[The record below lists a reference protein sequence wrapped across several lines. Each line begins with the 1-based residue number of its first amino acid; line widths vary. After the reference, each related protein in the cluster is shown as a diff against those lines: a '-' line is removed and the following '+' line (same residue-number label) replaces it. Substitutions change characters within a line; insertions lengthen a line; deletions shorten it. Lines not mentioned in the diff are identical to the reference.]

1 MSGETLYPIV
11 VIVYIKI
18 VTALLPAS
26 RNKKRRLTKT
36 CIYDFYVA
44 GNFSSHE
51 KKWVESVSY
60 RGCFFQNPDRL
71 TIDDEFQLRRILMPD
86 TLVDLG
92 QRIREERKA
101 RQWTLEQ
108 FSEKTGLSKSFLSQ
122 IERGNAEP
130 SITSLKKIAAQFGY
144 SVVNLF
150 PNGQGADESWG
161 YNNRIAGHPSNNN
174 SYIKDVAVVRAGK
187 RKRIALPGSNV
198 VYDLMTPDMKRKLE
212 VMYMRVSRGKS
223 SGEEPMLDSP
233 GEKLCIV
240 MKGVLELRVGEEVY
254 RLEQGDTLYYP
265 AHVPHSWQAIDGDSI
280 EVIWI
285 LTPPSF

>member
-1 MSGETLYPIV
+1 
-11 VIVYIKI
+11 
-18 VTALLPAS
+18 
-26 RNKKRRLTKT
+26 
-36 CIYDFYVA
+36 
-44 GNFSSHE
+44 
-51 KKWVESVSY
+51 
-60 RGCFFQNPDRL
+60 
-71 TIDDEFQLRRILMPD
+71 MPD
-86 TLVDLG
+86 TLFELG
-92 QRIREERKA
+92 KRIRKERHQ

-122 IERGNAEP
+122 IERGNSEP

-150 PNGQGADESWG
+150 PNGQEADESWG
-161 YNNRIAGHPSNNN
+161 YNNRPAEYIWNNN
-174 SYIKDVAVVRAGK
+174 SYIKEVAVVRAKK

-212 VMYMRVSRGKS
+212 VMHMRVSRGEN
-223 SGEEPMLDSP
+223 SGKEPMLDSP

-240 MKGVLELRVGEEVY
+240 VKGVLELRVEPMLDSPGEKLCIVVKGVLELRVGDEVY

-265 AHVPHSWQAIDGDSI
+265 AHVPHSWRAIDGDRI

>member
-1 MSGETLYPIV
+1 
-11 VIVYIKI
+11 
-18 VTALLPAS
+18 
-26 RNKKRRLTKT
+26 
-36 CIYDFYVA
+36 
-44 GNFSSHE
+44 
-51 KKWVESVSY
+51 
-60 RGCFFQNPDRL
+60 
-71 TIDDEFQLRRILMPD
+71 MPN

-92 QRIREERKA
+92 RRIREERQV

-161 YNNRIAGHPSNNN
+161 YSNRLAEQILNTN
-174 SYIKDVAVVRAGK
+174 SYVKEVAVVRAGK

-212 VMYMRVSRGKS
+212 VMYMRVSRCKT

-240 MKGVLELRVGEEVY
+240 MKGVLELRVGDELY

-265 AHVPHSWQAIDGDSI
+265 AHVPHSWKAIDGDSI
-280 EVIWI
+280 EVIWS

>member
-1 MSGETLYPIV
+1 
-11 VIVYIKI
+11 
-18 VTALLPAS
+18 
-26 RNKKRRLTKT
+26 
-36 CIYDFYVA
+36 
-44 GNFSSHE
+44 
-51 KKWVESVSY
+51 
-60 RGCFFQNPDRL
+60 
-71 TIDDEFQLRRILMPD
+71 MPD
-86 TLVDLG
+86 TLLELG
-92 QRIREERKA
+92 KRIRKERQQ

-122 IERGNAEP
+122 IERGNTEP

-150 PNGQGADESWG
+150 PNGQGTEENWG
-161 YNNRIAGHPSNNN
+161 YNDRQAGLQTNNDL
-174 SYIKDVAVVRAGK
+174 YVKDVAVVRAAK

-198 VYDLMTPDMKRKLE
+198 VYDLLTPDMKRKLE
-212 VMYMRVSRGKS
+212 VMYMRVSQGKS

-240 MKGVLELRVGEEVY
+240 MKGVLQLRVGEEVF
-254 RLEQGDTLYYP
+254 RLEQGDSLYYP
-265 AHVPHSWQAIDGDSI
+265 AHVPHSWKAIDGDSI

>member
-1 MSGETLYPIV
+1 
-11 VIVYIKI
+11 
-18 VTALLPAS
+18 
-26 RNKKRRLTKT
+26 
-36 CIYDFYVA
+36 
-44 GNFSSHE
+44 
-51 KKWVESVSY
+51 
-60 RGCFFQNPDRL
+60 
-71 TIDDEFQLRRILMPD
+71 MPD
-86 TLVDLG
+86 TLLDLG
-92 QRIREERKA
+92 QRIREERQG

-122 IERGNAEP
+122 IERGNTEP

-150 PNGQGADESWG
+150 PNGQDADESWG
-161 YNNRIAGHPSNNN
+161 YNNRLTENRAGNNF
-174 SYIKDVAVVRAGK
+174 YIKDVAMVRAGK
-187 RKRIALPGSNV
+187 RKRIALPGSKV

-212 VMYMRVSRGKS
+212 VMYMRVSKGEN

-240 MKGVLELRVGEEVY
+240 MKGILELRVGQEVY
-254 RLEQGDTLYYP
+254 RLEQGDSLYYP
-265 AHVPHSWQAIDGDSI
+265 AHVPHSWQALDGDSI

>member
-1 MSGETLYPIV
+1 
-11 VIVYIKI
+11 
-18 VTALLPAS
+18 
-26 RNKKRRLTKT
+26 
-36 CIYDFYVA
+36 
-44 GNFSSHE
+44 
-51 KKWVESVSY
+51 
-60 RGCFFQNPDRL
+60 
-71 TIDDEFQLRRILMPD
+71 MPN

-92 QRIREERKA
+92 RRIREERQG

-122 IERGNAEP
+122 IERGNTEP

-150 PNGQGADESWG
+150 PNGQGAEESWG
-161 YNNRIAGHPSNNN
+161 YGNRLAEPISNNN
-174 SYIKDVAVVRAGK
+174 SYVKEVGVVRAGK

-212 VMYMRVSRGKS
+212 VMYMHVARGKN
-223 SGEEPMLDSP
+223 SGEEPLLDSP

-240 MKGVLELRVGEEVY
+240 MKGVLELCVGDEIY

-265 AHVPHSWQAIDGDSI
+265 AHVPHSWKAIDGDSI

>member
-1 MSGETLYPIV
+1 
-11 VIVYIKI
+11 
-18 VTALLPAS
+18 
-26 RNKKRRLTKT
+26 
-36 CIYDFYVA
+36 
-44 GNFSSHE
+44 
-51 KKWVESVSY
+51 
-60 RGCFFQNPDRL
+60 
-71 TIDDEFQLRRILMPD
+71 MPD
-86 TLVDLG
+86 TLLELG
-92 QRIREERKA
+92 KRIRKERQQ

-122 IERGNAEP
+122 IERGNTEP

-150 PNGQGADESWG
+150 PNGQGTEENWG
-161 YNNRIAGHPSNNN
+161 YNDRQAGLQTNNDL
-174 SYIKDVAVVRAGK
+174 YVKDVAVVRATK

-198 VYDLMTPDMKRKLE
+198 VYDLLTPDMKRKLE
-212 VMYMRVSRGKS
+212 VMYMRVSQGKS

-240 MKGVLELRVGEEVY
+240 MKGVLQLRVGEEVF
-254 RLEQGDTLYYP
+254 RLEQGDSLYYP
-265 AHVPHSWQAIDGDSI
+265 AHVPHSWKAIDGDSI

>member
-1 MSGETLYPIV
+1 MS
-11 VIVYIKI
+11 
-18 VTALLPAS
+18 
-26 RNKKRRLTKT
+26 
-36 CIYDFYVA
+36 
-44 GNFSSHE
+44 
-51 KKWVESVSY
+51 
-60 RGCFFQNPDRL
+60 
-71 TIDDEFQLRRILMPD
+71 D
-86 TLVDLG
+86 TLLELG
-92 QRIREERKA
+92 KRIRKERQQ

-108 FSEKTGLSKSFLSQ
+108 FSEKSGLSKSFLSQ
-122 IERGNAEP
+122 IERGNTEP

-150 PNGQGADESWG
+150 PNGQGAEENWG
-161 YNNRIAGHPSNNN
+161 YNDHQSGLPTNNDL
-174 SYIKDVAVVRAGK
+174 YVKDVAVVRAAK

-198 VYDLMTPDMKRKLE
+198 VYDLLTPDMKRKLE
-212 VMYMRVSRGKS
+212 VMYMRVSQGKS

-240 MKGVLELRVGEEVY
+240 MKGVLELCVGDELY

-265 AHVPHSWQAIDGDSI
+265 AHVPHSWKAIDGDSI

>member
-1 MSGETLYPIV
+1 MFFMFNAIFHLM
-11 VIVYIKI
+11 KI
-18 VTALLPAS
+18 G
-26 RNKKRRLTKT
+26 
-36 CIYDFYVA
+36 DF
-44 GNFSSHE
+44 
-51 KKWVESVSY
+51 
-60 RGCFFQNPDRL
+60 C
-71 TIDDEFQLRRILMPD
+71 MPD
-86 TLVDLG
+86 TLLELG
-92 QRIREERKA
+92 KRIRKERQQ

-122 IERGNAEP
+122 IERGNTEP

-150 PNGQGADESWG
+150 PNGQGTEEIWG
-161 YNNRIAGHPSNNN
+161 YNDRQAGLQTNNDL
-174 SYIKDVAVVRAGK
+174 YVKDVAVVRAAK

-198 VYDLMTPDMKRKLE
+198 VYDLLTPDMKRKLE
-212 VMYMRVSRGKS
+212 VMYMRVSQGKH

-240 MKGVLELRVGEEVY
+240 MKGVLELRVGEEVF
-254 RLEQGDTLYYP
+254 RLEQGDSLYYP
-265 AHVPHSWQAIDGDSI
+265 AHVPHSWQAIAGDSI

>member
-1 MSGETLYPIV
+1 
-11 VIVYIKI
+11 
-18 VTALLPAS
+18 
-26 RNKKRRLTKT
+26 
-36 CIYDFYVA
+36 
-44 GNFSSHE
+44 
-51 KKWVESVSY
+51 
-60 RGCFFQNPDRL
+60 
-71 TIDDEFQLRRILMPD
+71 MPD
-86 TLVDLG
+86 TLLELG
-92 QRIREERKA
+92 KRIRKERQQ

-122 IERGNAEP
+122 IERGNTEP

-150 PNGQGADESWG
+150 PNGQGAEENWG
-161 YNNRIAGHPSNNN
+161 YNDRQAGLQTNNDL
-174 SYIKDVAVVRAGK
+174 YVKDVAVVRAAK

-198 VYDLMTPDMKRKLE
+198 VYDLLTPDMKRKLE
-212 VMYMRVSRGKS
+212 VMHMRVSRGKN
-223 SGEEPMLDSP
+223 SGQDPMLDSP

-265 AHVPHSWQAIDGDSI
+265 AHVPHSWKAIDGDSI

>member
-1 MSGETLYPIV
+1 
-11 VIVYIKI
+11 
-18 VTALLPAS
+18 
-26 RNKKRRLTKT
+26 
-36 CIYDFYVA
+36 
-44 GNFSSHE
+44 
-51 KKWVESVSY
+51 
-60 RGCFFQNPDRL
+60 
-71 TIDDEFQLRRILMPD
+71 MPD
-86 TLVDLG
+86 TLFALG
-92 QRIREERKA
+92 KRIRSERQQ

-122 IERGNAEP
+122 IERGKAEP

-150 PNGQGADESWG
+150 PNGQGADDSWG
-161 YNNRIAGHPSNNN
+161 YNHHPAGYMLNID
-174 SYIKDVAVVRAGK
+174 SYIKDVAVVRAEK

-212 VMYMRVSRGKS
+212 VMYMRVSRGEN
-223 SGEEPMLDSP
+223 SGKEPMLDSP

-240 MKGVLELRVGEEVY
+240 VKGALELQVGGEVY
-254 RLEQGDTLYYP
+254 HLEQGDTLYYP
-265 AHVPHSWQAIDGDSI
+265 AHVPHSWRAIDGDSI

>member
-1 MSGETLYPIV
+1 MFFMLSAIFHLM
-11 VIVYIKI
+11 KI
-18 VTALLPAS
+18 
-26 RNKKRRLTKT
+26 
-36 CIYDFYVA
+36 
-44 GNFSSHE
+44 G
-51 KKWVESVSY
+51 
-60 RGCFFQNPDRL
+60 GFF
-71 TIDDEFQLRRILMPD
+71 MPD
-86 TLVDLG
+86 TLLELG
-92 QRIREERKA
+92 KRIRKERQN

-122 IERGNAEP
+122 IERGNTEP

-161 YNNRIAGHPSNNN
+161 YNHRPAEYISNHN
-174 SYIKDVAVVRAGK
+174 SYIRDVAVVRAEK

-212 VMYMRVSRGKS
+212 VMYMRVTKGEN

-233 GEKLCIV
+233 GEKLCMV
-240 MKGVLELRVGEEVY
+240 MKGILELRVGQEVY
-254 RLEQGDTLYYP
+254 RLEEGDTLYYP

>member
-1 MSGETLYPIV
+1 MPNTLI
-11 VIVYIKI
+11 
-18 VTALLPAS
+18 
-26 RNKKRRLTKT
+26 
-36 CIYDFYVA
+36 
-44 GNFSSHE
+44 
-51 KKWVESVSY
+51 
-60 RGCFFQNPDRL
+60 
-71 TIDDEFQLRRILMPD
+71 
-86 TLVDLG
+86 DLG
-92 QRIREERKA
+92 KRIREERQG

-161 YNNRIAGHPSNNN
+161 YNNRPAEYVSNNN
-174 SYIKDVAVVRAGK
+174 SYTVDVAVVRAGK

-212 VMYMRVSRGKS
+212 VMYMRVSPGKN

-240 MKGVLELRVGEEVY
+240 MKGVLELCVGEEVY
-254 RLEQGDTLYYP
+254 HLEEGDTLYYP
-265 AHVPHSWQAIDGDSI
+265 AHVPHSWRAVAGDSI

>member
-1 MSGETLYPIV
+1 
-11 VIVYIKI
+11 
-18 VTALLPAS
+18 
-26 RNKKRRLTKT
+26 
-36 CIYDFYVA
+36 
-44 GNFSSHE
+44 
-51 KKWVESVSY
+51 
-60 RGCFFQNPDRL
+60 
-71 TIDDEFQLRRILMPD
+71 MPN

-92 QRIREERKA
+92 QRIREERLR

-122 IERGNAEP
+122 IERGNTEP
-130 SITSLKKIAAQFGY
+130 SITSLKKIAAQFGF

-150 PNGQGADESWG
+150 PNGQGADERWG
-161 YNNRIAGHPSNNN
+161 YNNRPAEHLSTNNA
-174 SYIKDVAVVRAGK
+174 YIKDVAVVRAGK

-212 VMYMRVSRGKS
+212 VMYMRVSPGKS

-240 MKGVLELRVGEEVY
+240 MKGVLDLRVGEEVY
-254 RLEQGDTLYYP
+254 RLEEGDSLYYP
-265 AHVPHSWQAIDGDSI
+265 AHVPHSWQAVEGDSI

>member
-1 MSGETLYPIV
+1 MS
-11 VIVYIKI
+11 
-18 VTALLPAS
+18 
-26 RNKKRRLTKT
+26 N
-36 CIYDFYVA
+36 
-44 GNFSSHE
+44 
-51 KKWVESVSY
+51 
-60 RGCFFQNPDRL
+60 
-71 TIDDEFQLRRILMPD
+71 

-92 QRIREERKA
+92 RRIREERQG

-122 IERGNAEP
+122 IERGNTEP

-150 PNGQGADESWG
+150 PNGQGAEEGWG
-161 YNNRIAGHPSNNN
+161 YANRLFEQVSNNN
-174 SYIKDVAVVRAGK
+174 SYIKEVAVVRAGK

-212 VMYMRVSRGKS
+212 VMYMHVSRGKN

-240 MKGVLELRVGEEVY
+240 MKGVLEVRVGDELY
-254 RLEQGDTLYYP
+254 RLGQGDTLYYP
-265 AHVPHSWQAIDGDSI
+265 AHVPHSWKAIDGDSI

>member
-1 MSGETLYPIV
+1 
-11 VIVYIKI
+11 
-18 VTALLPAS
+18 
-26 RNKKRRLTKT
+26 
-36 CIYDFYVA
+36 
-44 GNFSSHE
+44 
-51 KKWVESVSY
+51 
-60 RGCFFQNPDRL
+60 
-71 TIDDEFQLRRILMPD
+71 MPD
-86 TLVDLG
+86 TLLELG
-92 QRIREERKA
+92 KRIRKERQQ

-122 IERGNAEP
+122 IERGNTEP

-150 PNGQGADESWG
+150 PNGQGTEENWG
-161 YNNRIAGHPSNNN
+161 YNDRQAGLQTNNDL
-174 SYIKDVAVVRAGK
+174 YVKDVAVVRAAK

-198 VYDLMTPDMKRKLE
+198 VYDLLTPDMKRKLE

-240 MKGVLELRVGEEVY
+240 MKGVLELCVGEEVF
-254 RLEQGDTLYYP
+254 RLEQGDSLYYP
-265 AHVPHSWQAIDGDSI
+265 AHVPHSWRAIAGDRI